1 MINYNRPYRL
11 WFDVDGTSTYLDFAT
26 KSGAREW
33 AKRANATNARI
44 EDTITKEIVQ

>member
-11 WFDVDGTSTYLDFAT
+11 WFDVDGTSTYVDFAS
-26 KSGAREW
+26 KSEAKGW

-44 EDTITKEIVQ
+44 EDTITGEMV